1 LRRALC
7 HFTGMEETA
16 PAWRRALRHA
26 VTLLLIGLYVALAAP
41 AVATVLM
48 ALRANGLSW
57 QLPYSIM
64 LTPWAVLLGGPG
76 AFVLGLVFGWML
88 LVLAMQ
94 GINMLAARVGLAVLV
109 ATAAWWLAEPLPNG
123 GPAGDWLVW
132 AGSAA
137 VASLIFTRGW
147 VAHRITHPVRE
158 D

>member
-1 LRRALC
+1 
-7 HFTGMEETA
+7 MEDAAT
-16 PAWRRALRHA
+16 AWRRALRHI
-26 VTLLLIGLYVALAAP
+26 VSLLLIGLYVALAAP
-41 AVATVLM
+41 MVATVLM

-64 LTPWAVLLGGPG
+64 LTPWGVLLGGPG

-94 GINMLAARVGLAVLV
+94 GVNRLAVRVGLAVIV
-109 ATAAWWLAEPLPNG
+109 ATVAWWLAEPLPNG
-123 GPAGDWLVW
+123 GGDGAAAGDWLVW

-137 VASLIFTRGW
+137 VASLIFTRSW
-147 VAHRITHPVRE
+147 VADRITHPVRE